1 MSAWFWHPQN
11 ILTCVCLR
19 RNNLVTIQ
27 VQQTKLSPQFV
38 VDLSEKS
45 SLSDEKYEHKIKL
58 ALVKTEINKE
68 AKQEMQIYIQ
78 NLKLMAEVHIFF
90 KILSQLQPQNIP
102 QPPKPRRIINLDN
115 RLAGKEEVDDISKIT
130 FNV

>member
-1 MSAWFWHPQN
+1 
-11 ILTCVCLR
+11 
-19 RNNLVTIQ
+19 
-27 VQQTKLSPQFV
+27 
-38 VDLSEKS
+38 
-45 SLSDEKYEHKIKL
+45 
-58 ALVKTEINKE
+58 
-68 AKQEMQIYIQ
+68 MQIYIQ